1 MLKRLTVFTERY
13 EKIMRTY
20 LRSPDS
26 HQWAVTS
33 EGKEGRTYFIRL
45 MYAPDGRFTDTL
57 AAMLE
62 EATAMENP
70 VYKCSQQMMSV
81 ARDLRGAPIHAEDVK
96 QLAEFLRLNSA
107 LNIEGYV
114 AFRMAEYSYRLD
126 LTAYGLIK
134 KLQAKS

>member
-1 MLKRLTVFTERY
+1 
-13 EKIMRTY
+13 
-20 LRSPDS
+20 
-26 HQWAVTS
+26 
-33 EGKEGRTYFIRL
+33 

-57 AAMLE
+57 TAMLE
-62 EATAMENP
+62 EAAAMENP
-70 VYKCSQQMMSV
+70 VYKCSQQMMNV
-81 ARDLRGAPIHAEDVK
+81 ARDLRDAPIHAEDVK